1 MMGDMVEMPSIYR
14 RLIRPTPV
22 APVTLHSDQ
31 PWSIKCK
38 LEYLNPSGST
48 KDRLAAFILGKEF
61 EAGRIGRDQ
70 LIVEASSGSTS
81 IAMAM
86 VCAQMGLRF
95 CAVMS
100 RGVSSERVQ
109 MIKAYGGEVEFSPQ
123 EKGIMGAIEMA
134 AAIERQRG
142 AYWPRQFEN
151 VDNVTAHRVGTAVEI
166 AEEWLHLVANRQDRP
181 VAVVSGVGTGGT
193 LMGIYLGL
201 RDRGFEVVPVAA
213 YPVKK
218 SALSAV
224 SGCFS
229 QAECCSFSGRI
240 PGVVDRVSKLF
251 VPENLPGL
259 LEIEVND
266 DAAIETTRR
275 LIRAGFPVGP
285 SSGLNY
291 AAAVEVQRRLGHG
304 TRVVTVFADRMERY
318 FSTELFGSGS

>member
-1 MMGDMVEMPSIYR
+1 MGDMVEMPSIYR
-14 RLIRPTPV
+14 RLIRDTPL
-22 APVTLHSDQ
+22 APVTLDPDQ
-31 PWSIKCK
+31 PWGIKCK

-95 CAVMS
+95 CAVMP
-100 RGVSSERVQ
+100 RGVSSERVA
-109 MIKAYGGEVEFSPQ
+109 MIKAYGGEVEYSPQ
-123 EKGIMGAIEMA
+123 EKGIVGAIEMA
-134 AAIERQRG
+134 AAIERERG
-142 AYWPRQFEN
+142 AFWPRQFEN

-166 AEEWLHLVANRQDRP
+166 ASELAGGEA

-201 RDRGFEVVPVAA
+201 RDRGLEVVPVAA

-259 LEIEVND
+259 VEIEVND

>member
-151 VDNVTAHRVGTAVEI
+151 VDNVTAHRAGTAVEI
-166 AEEWLHLVANRQDRP
+166 APELAGGEA

-201 RDRGFEVVPVAA
+201 RDRRLEVVPVAA
-213 YPVKK
+213 YPVKR

-275 LIRAGFPVGP
+275 LMRAGFPVGP

-318 FSTELFGSGS
+318 FSTELFKSES